1 MSLEQSKIWTTS
13 LVNGTLTLD
22 YTYGLREVSLVMLA
36 GAGTVQGNMI
46 TINGQL
52 STPIP
57 LTINQALTIN
67 TGTAGSVIGFLQ
79 IITTGTVLI
88 IAR

>member
-67 TGTAGSVIGFLQ
+67 TGTSGSVIGFLE
-79 IITTGTVLI
+79 ITTTGTVLI